1 MRRAFSCRRFTSF
14 SGMGT
19 ENFLKNRSPASKRRT
34 PFSFSETSLTHVPLL
49 ARPPKR
55 VVGPQTGHGSIS
67 PLILL
72 LYRMVMD
79 WGRVPPDRGQIST
92 ANEADRIRRIA
103 KIWFFTFPCQ
113 K

>member
-1 MRRAFSCRRFTSF
+1 MRRAFSLRPFISF
-14 SGMGT
+14 SGWGV
-19 ENFLKNRSPASKRRT
+19 EYFLKNRSPASKRSI
-34 PFSFSETSLTHVPLL
+34 PFSFSATSFTHVPLL

-55 VVGPQTGHGSIS
+55 IVSPQDGHGSIS